1 MKKLIDA
8 YTSYWLL
15 VLGAIVFALLVGP
28 WAESK
33 ASPVLAFS
41 VVDTTCQGGCVTVS
55 GTLDKRRD
63 CAFIETYARISRDG
77 GISRIALIEYRGE
90 KLGMKLS
97 RPLGVQAWG
106 PWYVAATPGDRVELY
121 ARHQCH
127 PFWVTETRLAQVVVP

>member
-1 MKKLIDA
+1 MRKLVEASIP
-8 YTSYWLL
+8 YWLL

-33 ASPVLAFS
+33 ASPVLAFA
-41 VVDTTCQGGCVTVS
+41 VVDTNCDGGCVTVS

-63 CAFIETYARISRDG
+63 CDFIETYARISRDG
-77 GISRIALIEYRGE
+77 GIPRIALIEYRGE
-90 KLGMKLS
+90 KLGMKFK